1 MNEHQIVSLVSLLGF
16 LILVSAG
23 FRQKKVEW
31 RKGLFMAGIWA
42 GIFAIVVLFI
52 DLVR

>member
-1 MNEHQIVSLVSLLGF
+1 VTGAFRSHRLKVKKGF
-16 LILVSAG
+16 Y
-23 FRQKKVEW
+23 
-31 RKGLFMAGIWA
+31 MAAAWA